1 MTSEGDGAMS
11 KIPPKLAGMLA
22 ALVLGLGGTVVGL
35 EVNDARIQAESK
47 HQYVQAVQADP
58 ATSQAVKVAMVL
70 GSYYESGGRHIGT
83 PYVDKLGKGR
93 PLTVCNGITGRGVIA
108 GKTYTPAECY
118 GLEKGRYL
126 QAERDAARLFAYW
139 ASYDAFVRGQFID
152 FIHNKGVGAL
162 STSTMLRKAN
172 AGDLHGA
179 CRENPRWSRG
189 TVGGVSTVLRGLL
202 GRGESNDE
210 ICRLVRLE
218 PA

>member
-1 MTSEGDGAMS
+1 MTIVS
-11 KIPPKLAGMLA
+11 KIPRGLAARIA
-22 ALVLGLGGTVVGL
+22 ALVLAAGIGGGVVVVRIDMAKQGQI
-35 EVNDARIQAESK
+35 DA
-47 HQYVQAVQADP
+47 YVQAVASD
-58 ATSQAVKVAMVL
+58 ASTSQAVKVAMVL

-83 PYVDKLGKGR
+83 PYVDRLGKGQ

-108 GKTYTPAECY
+108 GKTYTPADCY
-118 GLEKGRYL
+118 ELEKGRYL

-139 ASYDAFVRGQFID
+139 SSYNAFVRGQFID

-172 AGDLHGA
+172 AGDLLGA

-189 TVGGVSTVLRGLL
+189 TVNGRSVVLSGLL
-202 GRGESNDE
+202 VRGESNEE
-210 ICRLVRLE
+210 ICRKAAGV

>member
-1 MTSEGDGAMS
+1 MVAIVS
-11 KIPPKLAGMLA
+11 KIPRALA
-22 ALVLGLGGTVVGL
+22 ARIAGLVLAAGIGGGVVIVREDMAKQGQI
-35 EVNDARIQAESK
+35 DA
-47 HQYVQAVQADP
+47 YVQAVASD
-58 ATSQAVKVAMVL
+58 ASTSQAVKVAMVL

-83 PYVDKLGKGR
+83 PYVDKLGKGQ

-118 GLEKGRYL
+118 ELEKGRYL

-139 ASYDAFVRGQFID
+139 ASYNAFVKGSFID

-172 AGDLHGA
+172 AGDLLGA

-189 TVGGVSTVLRGLL
+189 TVNGRSVVLSGLL
-202 GRGESNDE
+202 VRGESNEE
-210 ICRLVRLE
+210 ICRKAAGV